1 MHKRQ
6 FTSIAVAALL
16 LGTSGI
22 ASAESQ
28 RLRFAHAGSAESSQH
43 KAAKLFADEVKK
55 NSDGRLRV
63 QVYHSS
69 QLGNDATV
77 IGGVRGGTIDIMMAG
92 SVNFSGLLPQMGA
105 LDLPFLFRDAA
116 HAHATLDGKVG
127 DELMAGLREHQLEG
141 LGWFEVGFRSITT
154 SNRAVR
160 TPDDVKG
167 LKIRTTTNPSQ
178 IMAFR
183 LLGANPVPMP
193 LGELYQALETGA
205 VDAQEHPVTITYS
218 SKLYEVQKHLTVS
231 HHAYTAMPVVMNR
244 QRFDGLPADLQ
255 KVLKDAAARA
265 SAFQRDLN
273 NRNETEELKKLEEE
287 GVQVIR
293 DFDPKPFRDIVVEKT
308 RQDFIQK
315 NGDAVLMAI
324 DAVQAP

>member
-1 MHKRQ
+1 MQKRA
-6 FTSIAVAALL
+6 FLSLAAAALL
-16 LGTSGI
+16 
-22 ASAESQ
+22 ASTPALAADTV
-28 RLRFAHAGSAESSQH
+28 RLRFAHAGSADSSQH
-43 KAAKLFADEVKK
+43 KAAKMFADEVKER
-55 NSDGRLRV
+55 SDGQIRV

-92 SVNFSGLLPQMGA
+92 TVNFTGLTPQMGA
-105 LDLPFLFRDAA
+105 VDLPFLFRDPA
-116 HAHATLDGKVG
+116 HAYATLDGKVG
-127 DELMAGLREHQLEG
+127 EELMAALRPHQLEG

-154 SNRAVR
+154 RDRAVR

-205 VDAQEHPVTITYS
+205 VDAQEHPVSITWS
-218 SKLYEVQKHLTVS
+218 SKFHEVQKHLTVS

-244 QRFDGLPADLQ
+244 KRFESLAPELQ
-255 KVLKDAAARA
+255 KVLKESAAKA

-273 NRNETEELKKLEEE
+273 NRSEAEELKKLEDE
-287 GVQVIR
+287 GVAVIR
-293 DFDPKPFRDIVVEKT
+293 DFDPEPFKAIVVGKT
-308 RQDFIQK
+308 REDFIRK
-315 NGDAVLMAI
+315 NGDAVLKAI
-324 DAVQAP
+324 DAIKAP

>member
-1 MHKRQ
+1 MKKRT
-6 FTSIAVAALL
+6 FLSVAACALVL
-16 LGTSGI
+16 TTQGVTAGDTV
-22 ASAESQ
+22 

-43 KAAKLFADEVKK
+43 KAAKLFADEVRK
-55 NSDGRLRV
+55 NSDERLRV
-63 QVYHSS
+63 QVYHNS

-92 SVNFSGLLPQMGA
+92 SVNFAGLLPQMGA

-116 HAHATLDGKVG
+116 HAYATLDGKVG
-127 DELMAGLREHQLEG
+127 SDLMAGLREHQLEG

-183 LLGANPVPMP
+183 LLGTNPVPMP

-205 VDAQEHPVTITYS
+205 VDAQEHPVSITWS
-218 SKLYEVQKHLTVS
+218 SKFYEVQKYLTVS

-244 QRFDGLPADLQ
+244 QRFESLAPDLQ
-255 KVLKDAAARA
+255 KVLKDAARKA

-273 NRNETEELKKLEEE
+273 NRNEAEELKKLEDE
-287 GVQVIR
+287 GMEVIR
-293 DFDPKPFRDIVVEKT
+293 DFDPKPFKDIVVEKT

-315 NGDAVLMAI
+315 NGDAVLKDI
-324 DAVQAP
+324 DAVQTP

>member
-1 MHKRQ
+1 MKKRT
-6 FTSIAVAALL
+6 FL
-16 LGTSGI
+16 GI
-22 ASAESQ
+22 AAFALALTAQ
-28 RLRFAHAGSAESSQH
+28 GATAADTVRLRFAHAGSAESSQH
-43 KAAKLFADEVKK
+43 KAAKLFADEVRK
-55 NSDGRLRV
+55 NSDERLRV
-63 QVYHSS
+63 QVYHNS

-92 SVNFSGLLPQMGA
+92 SVNFAGLLPQMGA

-116 HAHATLDGKVG
+116 HAYATLDGKVG
-127 DELMAGLREHQLEG
+127 SDLMAGLREHQLEG

-154 SNRAVR
+154 RNRAVR

-183 LLGANPVPMP
+183 LLGTNPVPMP

-205 VDAQEHPVTITYS
+205 VDAQEHPVSITWS
-218 SKLYEVQKHLTVS
+218 SKFYEVQKYLTVS

-244 QRFDGLPADLQ
+244 QRFESLAPDLQ
-255 KVLKDAAARA
+255 KVLKDAALKA
-265 SAFQRDLN
+265 STFQRDLN
-273 NRNETEELKKLEEE
+273 NRNEAEELKKLEEE
-287 GVQVIR
+287 GMEVIR
-293 DFDPKPFRDIVVEKT
+293 DFDPKPFKDIVVERT

-315 NGDAVLMAI
+315 NGDAVLKAI
-324 DAVQAP
+324 DAVQTP